1 VHLRDVHPAPR
12 PARRALQVEA
22 QLGELRVVEPLDA
35 VLRRR
40 PAEDFGVAPVL
51 DPAVSQRHEPGADV
65 DAGSGI
71 RVGARAV
78 VDIERRI
85 GLAAEHRRR
94 VGLGNFA
101 HGHADVLARA
111 LDIDL
116 CRVRKRLYRRV
127 IDMRGGGKKL
137 RIGVHGASFGGIT
150 RIRF

>member
-1 VHLRDVHPAPR
+1 MAMNSISGVMIPFL
-12 PARRALQVEA
+12 ALEVEA

-35 VLRRR
+35 VSRRG
-40 PAEDFGVAPVL
+40 PPEDFGVASLL

-65 DAGSGI
+65 DARS
-71 RVGARAV
+71 RVGVGPRAV

-85 GLAAEHRRR
+85 RLAAEHRRR
-94 VGLGNFA
+94 VGLGDFA
-101 HGHADVLARA
+101 HGHADVRARA
-111 LDIDL
+111 LHKDL

-127 IDMRGGGKKL
+127 IDMRGGGKEL